1 MDNEQGFA
9 GRQYHFQ
16 LGTSRANAS
25 ISTIKSKYNI
35 NTFEA
40 LSAKSLG
47 LNDIAAVTLSLD
59 HAIAFEAYETNKTLG
74 SFVLIDRYTNA
85 TVAAGMLKFSLRRA
99 SNIHRQAETVNRAGR
114 ERLAG
119 HKGHVV
125 WLTGLSGSGKSTIA
139 NRATEAL
146 HQRGIRTYILD
157 GDNIRHGLSKDLGFT
172 DADRIENI
180 RRIGEVAKLMLDA
193 GIVVITAFI
202 SPFRAE
208 RDLVRRLFDPRD
220 FDEVFV
226 SASLEA
232 AEARDPK
239 GLYKKARAGEL
250 PNFTGI
256 DSDYEVPGAPELLL
270 DTENQSV
277 SENTARLVDMIQ
289 HRIDSI

>member
-1 MDNEQGFA
+1 
-9 GRQYHFQ
+9 
-16 LGTSRANAS
+16 
-25 ISTIKSKYNI
+25 
-35 NTFEA
+35 
-40 LSAKSLG
+40 
-47 LNDIAAVTLSLD
+47 
-59 HAIAFEAYETNKTLG
+59 
-74 SFVLIDRYTNA
+74 
-85 TVAAGMLKFSLRRA
+85 VAACMLKCALRRA
-99 SNIHRQAETVNRAGR
+99 SNNHKQAESVDRADR

-146 HQRGIRTYILD
+146 HQQGIRTYILD

-193 GIVVITAFI
+193 GLVVITAFI

-208 RDLVRRLFDPRD
+208 RDLVRQLFNSND
-220 FDEVFV
+220 FDEVYV
-226 SASLEA
+226 SASITT

-256 DSDYEVPGAPELLL
+256 DSPYEAPANPELIL
-270 DTENQSV
+270 DTEALSV
-277 SENTARLVDMIQ
+277 EQNTSSLV
-289 HRIDSI
+289 HFIDQKIR

>member
-1 MDNEQGFA
+1 
-9 GRQYHFQ
+9 
-16 LGTSRANAS
+16 
-25 ISTIKSKYNI
+25 
-35 NTFEA
+35 
-40 LSAKSLG
+40 
-47 LNDIAAVTLSLD
+47 
-59 HAIAFEAYETNKTLG
+59 
-74 SFVLIDRYTNA
+74 
-85 TVAAGMLKFSLRRA
+85 MLKFALRRA
-99 SNIHRQAETVNRAGR
+99 SNILRQSESVNRTSR

-119 HKGHVV
+119 PKGHVV

-139 NRATEAL
+139 NQATEAL
-146 HQRGIRTYILD
+146 HGQGVRTFILD

-208 RDLVRRLFDPRD
+208 RDLVRQLFSAED

-226 SASLEA
+226 LASLSE

-239 GLYKKARAGEL
+239 GLYRKARAGEL

-256 DSDYEVPGAPELLL
+256 DSAYEAPTQPELTL
-270 DTENQSV
+270 DTEDQSIEQNV
-277 SENTARLVDMIQ
+277 EKLVELIER
-289 HRIDSI
+289 RIRETKGY